1 MWQREFNPFEYPWR
15 RRRIVAVRRRYPDKN
30 CSVGSCISVTFQFL
44 GSRTAIARSSSAG
57 LSGCFFQKQCLTFSS
72 VQPTRS
78 GATT

>member
-44 GSRTAIARSSSAG
+44 G
-57 LSGCFFQKQCLTFSS
+57 F
-72 VQPTRS
+72 
-78 GATT
+78 